1 MNGHSRIVRPGQ
13 PGGGPVGGSV
23 SDPRFSA
30 LVEAANAPIPE
41 FESAVELRGS
51 LKGAAAAA
59 EALGDYYGRYAA
71 VAQESVRSKDAF
83 PDAMAQVKEALSLAA
98 EAAREQQDSFDRLHS
113 EELEKI
119 AHGDRRDAAWDVGK
133 NRSHM

>member
-1 MNGHSRIVRPGQ
+1 MSGRSRIVRPGS
-13 PGGGPVGGSV
+13 GGGATGGGV
-23 SDPRFSA
+23 SDPRFAA

-59 EALGDYYGRYAA
+59 EAVGEFYSRYAA
-71 VAQESVRSKDAF
+71 VAQESVRQKDAF
-83 PDAMAQVKEALSLAA
+83 PDVMAQVKEALSLAA

-119 AHGDRRDAAWDVGK
+119 AHGDRRDAAWDVSR
-133 NRSHM
+133 NRNHM